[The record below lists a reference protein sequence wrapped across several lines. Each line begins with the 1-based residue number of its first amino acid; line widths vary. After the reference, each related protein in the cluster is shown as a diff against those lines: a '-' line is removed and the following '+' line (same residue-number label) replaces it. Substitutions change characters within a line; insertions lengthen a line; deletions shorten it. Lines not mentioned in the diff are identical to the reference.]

1 MPLPSSHGTEQVQ
14 FIDMMLQRDRTSN
27 LRYLLRHSDPRN
39 HIKRFHRARTCASF
53 FSTWRMT
60 SSSKIP
66 MRWPN
71 AEVCTARI
79 FSVITQLI
87 LIKPFCV
94 VGGTLTRVVISSD
107 VKEVIRHTTVESN
120 PRFRHSAQ
128 RQPAEA
134 FSRNHQPAQSIFH
147 PSSSAIILIDKSL
160 AKSEASRSF
169 SNGSATCRTRTWYGN
184 PLIFIKGRDEHTQRI
199 SRGKTELLCRFTE
212 LFRLIIINTC
222 RKLNYYCHSNHYF
235 LSFYILLTC
244 FANIPYLDY

>member
-1 MPLPSSHGTEQVQ
+1 MRNIGLEVMELTNITRCISASLSCSSVVMYRFFHQVDLPTKSRCKIITQSPLINHWIGGVVKLIDEIDIRIRMPLPSSHGTEQVQ
-14 FIDMMLQRDRTSN
+14 FIDMMPQRDRTSN

-87 LIKPFCV
+87 LIKPFCA

-107 VKEVIRHTTVESN
+107 VKEVIRHTTVESK
-120 PRFRHSAQ
+120 P
-128 RQPAEA
+128 
-134 FSRNHQPAQSIFH
+134 SI
-147 PSSSAIILIDKSL
+147 SSFCTTTTGRGFL
-160 AKSEASRSF
+160 A
-169 SNGSATCRTRTWYGN
+169 
-184 PLIFIKGRDEHTQRI
+184 
-199 SRGKTELLCRFTE
+199 
-212 LFRLIIINTC
+212 
-222 RKLNYYCHSNHYF
+222 
-235 LSFYILLTC
+235 
-244 FANIPYLDY
+244 